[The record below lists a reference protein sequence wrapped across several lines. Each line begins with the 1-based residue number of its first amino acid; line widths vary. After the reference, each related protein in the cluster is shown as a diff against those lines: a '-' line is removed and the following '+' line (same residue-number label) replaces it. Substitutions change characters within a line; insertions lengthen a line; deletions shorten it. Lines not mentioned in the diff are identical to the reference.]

1 MELGWLDGIDAAFDR
16 RLPRQ
21 LGSSW
26 ISGPSILS
34 SLQSLHSFSKISF
47 HLESFQNDFLSLLVM
62 FYVTL

>member
-34 SLQSLHSFSKISF
+34 SLHSFSKISC